1 MKKHT
6 ERGTGSIRQLANGR
20 WRAEI
25 RINGGRL
32 SHYSDRQQDCRD
44 WIRKIQ
50 GQVDE
55 GLTYDDERITL
66 GAFMEGWLGNKKLQV
81 RMATFEQYS
90 AIVNNYLRS
99 SLGRTRLRDLSSGQ
113 VQDYYDH
120 LSASG
125 KGTRTIRLTH
135 IVLHGCLE
143 QAKRLG
149 LIHRNPTEFC
159 ALPRQAE
166 KDLQIWDEDQV
177 AQFLNFIRGHKNE
190 HFYYLALG
198 TGMRRGELLGL
209 QWKDINWNK
218 SQILVRRECFHPAGG
233 GFIFQAPKT
242 KLGKRSIQLG
252 QGVVEHLRAQLQLID
267 LERKMAR
274 DAWQDNDLVF
284 PSRVGTPIGADRI
297 SHEFPVLTKRAG
309 LPVIRFHDCRH
320 TAASIMLS
328 HGIPPVIVAGMLG
341 HSLSILMTTYAHYIP
356 GSQDEAARV
365 MDDILS
371 PIPIDLKQFK
381 PNS

>member
-1 MKKHT
+1 MIKHRA
-6 ERGTGSIRQLANGR
+6 RGEGSIRQLSNGR
-20 WRAEI
+20 WKAEL

-32 SHYSDRQQDCRD
+32 AHYSKSQQDARD

-50 GQVDE
+50 GQVDQ
-55 GLTYDDERITL
+55 GLSYDDERITL
-66 GAFMEGWLGNKKLQV
+66 GAFMQGWLGNKKLQV
-81 RMATFEQYS
+81 RMATIEQYNS
-90 AIVNNYLRS
+90 IVKTYLQPN
-99 SLGRTRLRDLSSGQ
+99 LGRIRLRDLSSGQ
-113 VQDYYDH
+113 VQDFYDH

-125 KGTRTIRLTH
+125 KGTRTIRLAH
-135 IVLHGCLE
+135 VVLHGCLE

-177 AQFLNFIRGHKNE
+177 TQFLNFIRGHKNE
-190 HFYYLALG
+190 HLYYLALG

-252 QGVVEHLRAQLQLID
+252 RGVVDHLRAQLQLID
-267 LERKMAR
+267 LERNIAR
-274 DAWQDNDLVF
+274 DSWQNNDLVF
-284 PSRVGTPIGADRI
+284 PSLAGTPIQADRI
-297 SHEFPVLTKRAG
+297 SHEFPALTKLAG

-356 GSQDEAARV
+356 GSQDEAAQV

-371 PIPIDLKQFK
+371 PIPIDLRDLEKR
-381 PNS
+381 

>member
-55 GLTYDDERITL
+55 GFTYDDERITL

>member
-6 ERGTGSIRQLANGR
+6 ERGTGSIRQLPNGR

-50 GQVDE
+50 GQVE
-55 GLTYDDERITL
+55 QGLSYDDERITL
-66 GAFMEGWLGNKKLQV
+66 GAFLEGWLGNKKLQV

-90 AIVNNYLRS
+90 SIVKAYLQP

-113 VQDYYDH
+113 VQDFYDH

-125 KGTRTIRLTH
+125 KGTRTIRLAH

-159 ALPRQAE
+159 ALPRQTE

-177 AQFLNFIRGHKNE
+177 TQFLNFIRGHKNE
-190 HFYYLALG
+190 HFYYVALG

-209 QWKDINWNK
+209 QWKDINWRK

-284 PSRVGTPIGADRI
+284 PSLVGTPIGADRI
-297 SHEFPVLTKRAG
+297 SHEFPALTKRAG

>member
-320 TAASIMLS
+320 TVASIMLS